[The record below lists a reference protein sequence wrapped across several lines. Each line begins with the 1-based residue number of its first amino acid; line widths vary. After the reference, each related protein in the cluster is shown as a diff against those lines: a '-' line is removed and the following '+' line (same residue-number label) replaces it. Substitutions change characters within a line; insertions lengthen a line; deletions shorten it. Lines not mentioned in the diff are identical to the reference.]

1 VRSVSIDRQ
10 LTQCHHPEVHTH
22 FISLESLSKNYGH
35 HPAVR
40 EISLAIPRGGI
51 VGLLG
56 PNGAGK
62 STTIAMLTGLLTPS
76 SGTILWEGS
85 SISERMREWRRAL
98 GVVLEDLSL
107 FEYLSV
113 REHLHLTARLAGL
126 DEKETVRRAD
136 ELIEFFQLGGF
147 EDTLASEASQGTR
160 KKLAF
165 ALGLVHAPRILL
177 LDEALNGIDAVTVS
191 RIKDLLRRL
200 ARQGTTIILSSHVLD
215 SVETIIDRCVIVAAG
230 RVALDTPMDA
240 IRASGSSLEQV
251 YTRTIGAREAVPV
264 LSWLE

>member
-1 VRSVSIDRQ
+1 VA
-10 LTQCHHPEVHTH
+10 TP
-22 FISLESLSKNYGH
+22 FIALESLSKSYGKRE
-35 HPAVR
+35 AVR
-40 EISLAIPRGGI
+40 GISLAIPRGEI
-51 VGLLG
+51 IGLLG

-76 SGTILWEGS
+76 SGGILWQGR
-85 SISERMREWRRAL
+85 SIFTRMREWRRAL

-126 DEKETVRRAD
+126 DEQEAVRRAG
-136 ELIEFFQLGGF
+136 ELIEFLQLGGF
-147 EDTLASEASQGTR
+147 GETLASEASQGTR

-191 RIKDLLRRL
+191 RIKGLLRKL
-200 ARQGTTIILSSHVLD
+200 ARQGVTIMISSHVLD
-215 SVETIIDRCVIVAAG
+215 SVETIIDRCVIVDEG

-240 IRASGSSLEQV
+240 VRATGRSLEQV
-251 YTRTIGAREAVPV
+251 YTETILGAQEKVPV

>member
-1 VRSVSIDRQ
+1 MPGQ
-10 LTQCHHPEVHTH
+10 
-22 FISLESLSKNYGH
+22 FIALKSLSKSYGR

-40 EISLAIPRGGI
+40 DISLDIPCGEI

-76 SGTILWEGS
+76 SGAILWEDS
-85 SISERMREWRRAL
+85 SIFTRMREWRRVL

-113 REHLHLTARLAGL
+113 REHLYLTARLAGL
-126 DEKETVRRAD
+126 DEKETIQRAA
-136 ELIEFFQLGGF
+136 ELIEFFQLEGF
-147 EDTLASEASQGTR
+147 QETLASEASQGTR

-165 ALGLVHAPRILL
+165 ALGLIHAPRILL
-177 LDEALNGIDAVTVS
+177 LDEAFNGIDAVTVS

-200 ARQGTTIILSSHVLD
+200 ARRGMTIILSSHVLD
-215 SVETIIDRCVIVAAG
+215 AVETIINRCVIMDG
-230 RVALDTPMDA
+230 GSVALDTRIDA
-240 IRASGSSLEQV
+240 IRASGRSLEQV
-251 YTRTIGAREAVPV
+251 YTSTLGAREVAPV

>member
-1 VRSVSIDRQ
+1 MD
-10 LTQCHHPEVHTH
+10 TP
-22 FISLESLSKNYGH
+22 FIALESLSKSYGKRE
-35 HPAVR
+35 AVR
-40 EISLAIPRGGI
+40 GISCAIPRGGI

-76 SGTILWEGS
+76 AGRILWEGI
-85 SISERMREWRRAL
+85 SIFTRMREWRRAL

-113 REHLHLTARLAGL
+113 REHLHLTARLSGL
-126 DEKETVRRAD
+126 DETETLRRAE
-136 ELIEFFQLGGF
+136 ELIEFFQLGDFG
-147 EDTLASEASQGTR
+147 ETLASEASQGTR

-200 ARQGTTIILSSHVLD
+200 SRQGVTIIMSSHVLD
-215 SVETIIDRCVIVAAG
+215 SAETIIDRCVIVDAG
-230 RVALDTPMDA
+230 RVALDTHMEA
-240 IRASGSSLEQV
+240 IRATGRSLEQV
-251 YTRTIGAREAVPV
+251 YTETIGAREAVPEMT
-264 LSWLE
+264 WLK

>member
-1 VRSVSIDRQ
+1 VAA
-10 LTQCHHPEVHTH
+10 P
-22 FISLESLSKNYGH
+22 FIALESLSKSYGKRE
-35 HPAVR
+35 AVR
-40 EISLAIPRGGI
+40 GISLAVPRGQI

-76 SGTILWEGS
+76 SGGILWEGS
-85 SISERMREWRRAL
+85 SIFTRMRQWRRAL

-126 DEKETVRRAD
+126 DEKDTHRRAD

-147 EDTLASEASQGTR
+147 EETLASEASQGTR

-191 RIKDLLRRL
+191 RIKILLRRL
-200 ARQGTTIILSSHVLD
+200 AGLGVTIIMSSHVLD
-215 SVETIIDRCVIVAAG
+215 SVETIIDRAVIVDAG
-230 RVALDTPMDA
+230 RAALDTPMDA
-240 IRASGSSLEQV
+240 IRAAGRSLEQV
-251 YTRTIGAREAVPV
+251 YTETLLGVRAEAPV